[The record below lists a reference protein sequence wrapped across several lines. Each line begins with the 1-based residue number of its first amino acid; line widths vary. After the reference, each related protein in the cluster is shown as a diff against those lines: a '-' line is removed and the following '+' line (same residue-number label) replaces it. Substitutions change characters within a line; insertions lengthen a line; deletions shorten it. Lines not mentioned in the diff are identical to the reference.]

1 VLHAL
6 QHLVVGNKQVCNNL
20 VYRIC
25 GWDVVSGEY
34 FVKWIKGSDCDQS
47 PLLIWPVLLCC
58 LNTGV
63 QLVLVSELQQ
73 FADQHVHRGG
83 SRAVPN
89 LHGFLMG
96 HPHALIVY
104 VQQVLLVDELRGQLG
119 EDAAIPLQD
128 LVQILLVADEYS
140 GLLLRCLW
148 LRLR

>member
-1 VLHAL
+1 LITLFGTGKDVLHAL

-25 GWDVVSGEY
+25 GWDVVSGED

-73 FADQHVHRGG
+73 FADQHVHRSGG
-83 SRAVPN
+83 
-89 LHGFLMG
+89 
-96 HPHALIVY
+96 
-104 VQQVLLVDELRGQLG
+104 RGQFR
-119 EDAAIPLQD
+119 IFT
-128 LVQILLVADEYS
+128 VS
-140 GLLLRCLW
+140 
-148 LRLR
+148 